1 MPGAFRRGG
10 LTHLSWMLHSQSWDR
25 LERQCPC
32 RRRSSTAPFVTT
44 VASIAVGSPSQ
55 AGCATGL
62 THRCSWAANYLLNRC
77 PDMYVSSIWHPLGVL
92 FTRCEVPD
100 VSVLYAQIGPG
111 HGSSR
116 RARDARRRVWQFSL
130 QDAAGRRYIQQD
142 LGPRWRRLG
151 VLMTPVPV
159 LLPASEQSL
168 GVQKM
173 VQETY
178 GAAMN

>member
-1 MPGAFRRGG
+1 
-10 LTHLSWMLHSQSWDR
+10 
-25 LERQCPC
+25 
-32 RRRSSTAPFVTT
+32 
-44 VASIAVGSPSQ
+44 
-55 AGCATGL
+55 
-62 THRCSWAANYLLNRC
+62 
-77 PDMYVSSIWHPLGVL
+77 
-92 FTRCEVPD
+92 
-100 VSVLYAQIGPG
+100 
-111 HGSSR
+111 
-116 RARDARRRVWQFSL
+116 VWQFSL